1 MTDNKMSTQSGA
13 FLASRPVA
21 WLCSGLLALLAFSL
35 MLLLFDG
42 LLDVAFP
49 DPPAEKVRH
58 EAPRRELANTTPAA
72 SPG

>member
-1 MTDNKMSTQSGA
+1 MSTQSGA

-21 WLCSGLLALLAFSL
+21 WLFSGLLALFAFSL

-49 DPPAEKVRH
+49 DPLAEKVH
-58 EAPRRELANTTPAA
+58 HAPPWRELANTTLAA